1 MDQAF
6 IERLIDFATVG
17 AVSAFWAEVKPDR
30 TAVYDRFGEH
40 SYAKINGNS
49 NRLARLFREAGL
61 KPGDSVALFCSN
73 RAEFIETL
81 NATRRSGLRIT
92 PVNWHLAAS
101 EIAYILNDCD
111 ARALIAETKFDTI
124 RDAVK
129 DAPDIALKLSVGGQ
143 ADGFTSYEG
152 AIEGIDASNLADPQI
167 GSQMLYTSGT
177 TGRPKGVRRP
187 HGIATPPM
195 YAGTNP
201 NYNPDK
207 DVQMCVGP
215 GYHAA
220 PLAFDIAIPQ
230 ASGVPIAFIG
240 EKWDTEEVFRTI
252 EKRGVTHAHM
262 VPIMFQ
268 RMLAATDDLKKKY
281 DLSSMRYFVH
291 GAAPC
296 PPEVKRAM
304 IEWFGPIVYEY
315 YAGSEGGAGF
325 TITPQEWLQKP
336 GSVGKRPQLLRVKI
350 LDEEGNEQPQGKP
363 GLIYHETQKANPFE
377 YYKDDKKTASAHKG
391 DFFTL
396 GDIGYFDEDD
406 YLFLTGRSAE
416 IIISGGV
423 NIYPQEV
430 DNEIIKHP
438 AIEDVCTIGVPNK
451 EWGEEVKS
459 VIMLKAGYQPTDA
472 LKKEIIEFVRP
483 RLAGFKVPRSIDFV
497 AELPRSAAGKI
508 KRGEVRKPFWEGRKV
523 QI

>member
-268 RMLAATDDLKKKY
+268 RMLAAQSAT
-281 DLSSMRYFVH
+281 
-291 GAAPC
+291 
-296 PPEVKRAM
+296 RARHDRHLAV
-304 IEWFGPIVYEY
+304 EADVRHVAKSF
-315 YAGSEGGAGF
+315 
-325 TITPQEWLQKP
+325 
-336 GSVGKRPQLLRVKI
+336 
-350 LDEEGNEQPQGKP
+350 
-363 GLIYHETQKANPFE
+363 
-377 YYKDDKKTASAHKG
+377 
-391 DFFTL
+391 
-396 GDIGYFDEDD
+396 
-406 YLFLTGRSAE
+406 
-416 IIISGGV
+416 SG
-423 NIYPQEV
+423 
-430 DNEIIKHP
+430 
-438 AIEDVCTIGVPNK
+438 
-451 EWGEEVKS
+451 
-459 VIMLKAGYQPTDA
+459 
-472 LKKEIIEFVRP
+472 
-483 RLAGFKVPRSIDFV
+483 V
-497 AELPRSAAGKI
+497 ARSAAALTPAGPERQGARPVQGLVCTAVWILTPAHPDEK
-508 KRGEVRKPFWEGRKV
+508 VRA
-523 QI
+523 